1 MIFKRASERTSVSS
15 GPALRA
21 GTKGVSV
28 GPAWSA
34 TVVGPLQPGPTFWS
48 AGARTKMGAR
58 PIGQLYLEG
67 YSSQLVWEEGRN
79 RGKTKKK
86 IEVGFSQPTF
96 SISIFFSYQ
105 IQTKWKQS
113 VCTLFFLKPF
123 FFSELIYAS
132 LLDYSLLLS
141 FHRNLIFLRF
151 KDFGSVWFLRKSL

>member
-1 MIFKRASERTSVSS
+1 
-15 GPALRA
+15 
-21 GTKGVSV
+21 
-28 GPAWSA
+28 
-34 TVVGPLQPGPTFWS
+34 
-48 AGARTKMGAR
+48 MGR
-58 PIGQLYLEG
+58 RKKQRED
-67 YSSQLVWEEGRN
+67 EEEE
-79 RGKTKKK
+79 
-86 IEVGFSQPTF
+86 EVGFSQPTF

-151 KDFGSVWFLRKSL
+151 KDFGSVWFLRKSLGSEFLFISNFGYFVSVV

>member
-105 IQTKWKQS
+105 IQTKWKQC
-113 VCTLFFLKPF
+113 VCALFFLKPF
-123 FFSELIYAS
+123 FFFRINLCLFTRLFSLTQFSSELHFS
-132 LLDYSLLLS
+132 L
-141 FHRNLIFLRF
+141 F
-151 KDFGSVWFLRKSL
+151 